1 MKITLFTS
9 NKNRHNYLINLL
21 SEVSDELY
29 VIQECG
35 TIFPG
40 IVPGHYQV
48 SPIMKKYF
56 ENVNNAQSHLF
67 GNSYVN
73 NKKKNIKILPMISG
87 DLNQCSMNLLS
98 DFLKSDVYVVF
109 GSSYIKGELVDFL
122 VNQKTINIHA
132 GVSPY
137 YRGTDCNFW
146 ALYDDNPHLVGTTIH
161 LLSKGLDSGP
171 MLYHA
176 MSNLRSNPFE
186 YTMSTVKSAFHS
198 ITERIKDNSILQ
210 IKPEVQNKKQEIRY
224 SKRVDFNEEVIKSFF
239 NKEINLKCKE
249 FDNSLLKDPFFFS
262 YKK

>member
-40 IVPGHYQV
+40 IVRGHYQV
-48 SPIMKKYF
+48 SPTMKKYF
-56 ENVNNAQSHLF
+56 KNVSNAQSHLF
-67 GNSYVN
+67 GNSFVN
-73 NKKKNIKILPMISG
+73 NKKKNIKILPMLSG

-122 VNQKTINIHA
+122 VKQKAINIHA

-146 ALYDDNPHLVGTTIH
+146 ALYDNNPHLAGTTIH
-161 LLSKGLDSGP
+161 LLSKGLDNGP

-176 MSNLRSNPFE
+176 MSNLKTNPFE

-198 ITERIKDNSILQ
+198 IAERIKDGSIFT
-210 IKPEVQNKKQEIRY
+210 IKPLVQDGVKEIRY
-224 SKRVDFNEEVIKSFF
+224 TKKIDFSEEVVREYFKKKIDLNSKRFN
-239 NKEINLKCKE
+239 
-249 FDNSLLKDPFFFS
+249 NSLLKDPFFL
-262 YKK
+262 